1 LYVCCTVEYSR
12 SEFAKLIFF
21 ERFISMSHNQN
32 YLATTVAIYRSDIDY
47 SKEIKSPCLKVRE
60 SP

>member
-1 LYVCCTVEYSR
+1 
-12 SEFAKLIFF
+12 
-21 ERFISMSHNQN
+21 MSHNQN

-60 SP
+60 SPYCKPEIKKPVG